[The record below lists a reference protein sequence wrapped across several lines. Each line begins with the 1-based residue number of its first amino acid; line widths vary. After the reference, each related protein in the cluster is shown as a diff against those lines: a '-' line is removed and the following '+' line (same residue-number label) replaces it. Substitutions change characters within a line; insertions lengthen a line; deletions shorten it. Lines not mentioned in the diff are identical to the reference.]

1 MMLIVL
7 SAEEYTN
14 LTGVDYS
21 QLAIDLATRV
31 AKDQEHNITFKVA
44 DLLDD
49 ACVES
54 LGKFNIVH
62 DKGTYDAVALME
74 DATEKQNIYIK
85 NVARLLEEDGF
96 FIITSCNFTEDE
108 LIESF
113 TPIFTKHAVIP
124 TQTFMF
130 GGKQGNIVT
139 SLVFKKCL

>member
-1 MMLIVL
+1 MMLIEL
-7 SAEEYTN
+7 SNEYYTN

-21 QLAIDLATRV
+21 PLAIELAARV
-31 AKDQEHNITFKVA
+31 AKDQEHKITFQVA
-44 DLLDD
+44 DLLDE
-49 ACVES
+49 ACVAGF
-54 LGKFNIVH
+54 GKFKIVH

-74 DATEKQNIYIK
+74 NAMEKRAKYIK
-85 NVARLLEEDGF
+85 NVASMMDDDSF

-113 TPIFTKHAVIP
+113 VATFTKHAVIP

-139 SLVFKKCL
+139 SLVFKKCA

>member
-1 MMLIVL
+1 MMLIEL

-31 AKDQEHNITFKVA
+31 AKDQEHKITFKVA

-49 ACVES
+49 VCVEI

-74 DATEKQNIYIK
+74 NAMEKRATYIK
-85 NVARLLEEDGF
+85 NVATLLEDDGY
-96 FIITSCNFTEDE
+96 FIITSCNFTDDE

-113 TPIFTKHAVIP
+113 TSTFTKHAVIP

-139 SLVFKKCL
+139 SLVFKKCV